1 MGAISPVPFVDDALL
16 SKIESRIIKPTING
30 LKKDLLPYKGFIF
43 IGLIIVNN
51 EPKVIEYNVRMG
63 DPETEVVLP
72 RIETDL
78 MEIFIAIRDQKL
90 DKISLSINP
99 KSATTVVLV
108 SGGYPESYEKGKEIS
123 GLDSVENALVFHAGA
138 KRNEDKV
145 VTCGGRV
152 MAITAFG
159 NNFKEALKGSYF
171 AASKISFEGINYRKD
186 LGFDL

>member
-1 MGAISPVPFVDDALL
+1 MSLL
-16 SKIESRIIKPTING
+16 SKIESRIIKPTIDG

-90 DKISLSINP
+90 DKISLRVNP

-108 SGGYPESYEKGKEIS
+108 SGVS
-123 GLDSVENALVFHAGA
+123 
-138 KRNEDKV
+138 
-145 VTCGGRV
+145 
-152 MAITAFG
+152 
-159 NNFKEALKGSYF
+159 
-171 AASKISFEGINYRKD
+171 
-186 LGFDL
+186 